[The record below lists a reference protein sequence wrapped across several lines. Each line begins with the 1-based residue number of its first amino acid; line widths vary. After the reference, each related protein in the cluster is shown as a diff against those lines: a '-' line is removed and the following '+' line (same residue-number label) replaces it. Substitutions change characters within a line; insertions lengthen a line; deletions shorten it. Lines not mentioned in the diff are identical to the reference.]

1 MLSVYLPKAIEKQF
15 LDIVKNDYDGDP
27 ESAFVDFLQLYEK
40 YGWKEQLLKDV
51 KSVRAEVKRQGGIS
65 QKTIEDAIKKYRK
78 EVSE

>member
-1 MLSVYLPKAIEKQF
+1 MLSVYLPKTIEKQF

-27 ESAFVDFLQLYEK
+27 EAAFVEFLKIYKK
-40 YGWKEQLLKDV
+40 YGWKEQLLQDV